1 MIRFILSFLLLVTTL
16 VFCGT
21 SWKIG
26 DTSIPPMGKF
36 LSPFTGFWQQSST
49 SANDQIIH
57 VATPNGKP
65 ITIIF
70 DDRLVPHIFAE
81 HSTDAYFAQGY
92 VTAMHRL
99 WQMDLSARATA
110 GRLSEILGSRMLN
123 YDKRQRQLGLA
134 KAAKEAAE
142 KWKENSTIYAH
153 IEAYSAGINAYIS
166 TLKDKDLPV
175 EYKLMNFKPEEWSP
189 YRTALFTK
197 SMSAML
203 GSGEK
208 DVQHG
213 TMLNLLGKD
222 LFAEIYPMSN
232 PYSTPVISKDKH
244 WDFEPIAVPVD
255 TFSVFNI
262 GAVGPSA
269 PFSEYQYGSNN
280 WAVSGAKTK
289 SGAPIL
295 CNDPHLKLNL
305 PSIWYECHLI
315 TPDQNCY
322 GVSLPGMPG
331 IIIGFNEDIAWGITN
346 AGHDVMDWYKIDW
359 VDEQK
364 TQYWLDNKKAYVDFL
379 VETYKIAGGDQVIDT
394 IRLTQWGPVTMHGI
408 HKDMAMKWM
417 ALESPL
423 STEAGTFLE
432 LNRAQNH
439 QDYLNALDH
448 FVTPAQNI
456 IFASKSGD
464 IAIRVSGHLP
474 LRKNGQG
481 VFVQNGNNSSNAWPG
496 TIPLRHNPMEFNPK
510 RNFVSSANQVST
522 DSTYPYFYH
531 GEPYFEDYRGR
542 WLNQQL
548 SEMDQITVK
557 DMMELQLDNRSLKAM
572 EILPHFLKSLE
583 QNEAKTNDSAEKDQ
597 ILEKLR
603 KWNYAYDAT
612 EETPIYFELWFKNFY
627 RQTWDEFY
635 ALQDSIPIA
644 WPQSWRTIE
653 MAKTQPSHSFFDL
666 KKTEKQETAHD
677 IILIAFD
684 EMFDEVQ
691 KLNAKGIQNWGEQ
704 KRTKVRHL
712 ANIDAFSK
720 TLIGASGHGDALNA
734 VTSTNGPSWRMIVE
748 FTDPI
753 KAWVVYPGG
762 QSGNP
767 GDPHYENML
776 SDWEKGKYH
785 EARFVFS
792 PEELKNN
799 HLFTMTMEQP

>member
-1 MIRFILSFLLLVTTL
+1 
-16 VFCGT
+16 
-21 SWKIG
+21 
-26 DTSIPPMGKF
+26 MGKF
-36 LSPFTGFWQQSST
+36 MSPFTGFWQHPSS
-49 SANDQIIH
+49 SPGDQTVRI
-57 VATPNGKP
+57 ATPNGRP
-65 ITIIF
+65 VTIVF

-110 GRLSEILGSRMLN
+110 GRLSEILGKRMLE

-134 KAAKEAAE
+134 KAAKDAAE
-142 KWKENSTIYAH
+142 KWKENTTIYAH
-153 IEAYSAGINAYIS
+153 LEAYSDGINAFIS

-175 EYKLMNFKPEEWSP
+175 EYKLMNFEPEEWTP

-208 DVQHG
+208 DAEHG
-213 TMLNLLGKD
+213 TMLNLLGKE

-232 PYSTPVISKDKH
+232 PHSSPVISSDKN
-244 WDFEPIAVPVD
+244 WDFEPIALPVD
-255 TFSVFNI
+255 TINEFNI

-331 IIIGFNEDIAWGITN
+331 IIIGFNQDIAWGITN
-346 AGHDVMDWYKIDW
+346 AGHDVMDWYQVDW
-359 VDEQK
+359 VDEKK
-364 TQYWLDNKKAYVDFL
+364 TQYWLDGKKVDVEFQI
-379 VETYKIAGGDQVIDT
+379 ETYLIAGGEQIIDT
-394 IRLTQWGPVTMHGI
+394 IRHTQWGPVAMHGI

-432 LNRAQNH
+432 LNRAKNH
-439 QDYLNALDH
+439 KDYLNALDH

-456 IFASKSGD
+456 IFASKTGD
-464 IAIRVSGHLP
+464 IAITVSGHLP
-474 LRKNGQG
+474 LRKKGQG
-481 VFVQNGNNSSNAWPG
+481 VFVQNGNTSNNDWPG
-496 TIPLRHNPMEFNPK
+496 IIPLRHNPMEFNPV

-542 WLNQQL
+542 WLNRQL
-548 SEMDQITVK
+548 SEMDQITAQ
-557 DMMELQLDNRSLKAM
+557 DMMGMQLDNRSLKAM
-572 EILPHFLKSLE
+572 EILPYLLRSLE
-583 QNEAKTNDSAEKDQ
+583 ESKVKNDYSTEEQQ
-597 ILEKLR
+597 IVKKLSE
-603 KWNYAYDAT
+603 WNYAYEAT
-612 EETPIYFELWFKNFY
+612 NETPIYFDLWFRNFY

-635 ALQDSIPIA
+635 AIQDSIPIA
-644 WPQSWRTIE
+644 WPQSWRTIDL
-653 MAKTQPSHSFFDL
+653 AKNQPSHSFFDL
-666 KKTEKQETAHD
+666 KETEDLESAAD
-677 IILIAFD
+677 ITLIAFD
-684 EMFDEVQ
+684 KMIQEVQ
-691 KLNAKGIQNWGEQ
+691 ELKAKGIDNWGKQ
-704 KRTKVRHL
+704 KSTRVRHL
-712 ANIDAFSK
+712 ANIDQFSR
-720 TLIGASGHGDALNA
+720 TLFGASGHGDALNA

-748 FTDPI
+748 LSDPI

-762 QSGNP
+762 QSGHP
-767 GDPHYENML
+767 GDPHYDDML
-776 SDWEKGKYH
+776 NDWEKGKYH
-785 EARFVFS
+785 EARFVFT
-792 PEELKNN
+792 PEELKDN
-799 HLFTMTMEQP
+799 HSFTMKMEQP